1 MANVKAIDYNFY
13 TLTLD
18 FLRSLFQIVQLS
30 SSMMG
35 RNVLA
40 GRTVATVHRN
50 LDVWKMKGSDF
61 ISTSVSA
68 K

>member
-1 MANVKAIDYNFY
+1 MANVKAIDYDFY

-40 GRTVATVHRN
+40 GRTVTTVHRN

>member
-1 MANVKAIDYNFY
+1 MANVKAIDYDFY

-40 GRTVATVHRN
+40 GKTVTTVHCN

>member
-18 FLRSLFQIVQLS
+18 FLRSLFQIVSAELKYDGKKCACRQA
-30 SSMMG
+30 
-35 RNVLA
+35 VP
-40 GRTVATVHRN
+40 TVHRN